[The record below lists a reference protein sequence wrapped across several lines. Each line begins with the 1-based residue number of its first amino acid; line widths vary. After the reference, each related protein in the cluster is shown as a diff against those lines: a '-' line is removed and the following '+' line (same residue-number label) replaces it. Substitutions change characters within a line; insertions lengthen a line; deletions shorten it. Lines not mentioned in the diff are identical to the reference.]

1 MNITRLHN
9 LIEDHAAEAY
19 EHLVGHYPDFCG
31 CETCRLDVLVYALNR
46 LPPRYVI
53 GLEGTIVTEI
63 NLEKDQSRASI
74 DVAVIEGIRKVNL
87 APRCE
92 RRRTG

>member
-1 MNITRLHN
+1 MNTTGLRN

-19 EHLVGHYPDFCG
+19 ERIVGHYPDFCG
-31 CETCRLDVLVYALNR
+31 CDSCRLDVLVYALNR

-53 GLEGTIVTEI
+53 GLEGTIVTGL
-63 NLEKDQSRASI
+63 NLDKDQARASI
-74 DVAVIEGIRKVNL
+74 EVAVIEGIRKVNL

-92 RRRTG
+92 RRRGR